1 MTFVMRSLFSK
12 PAIENMHTDKPTD
25 PDCRGRAKGR
35 RVNFHG
41 QGRPL
46 SDEGMERACGTL
58 GVAEPEVW
66 ALLTVETHGFGFLQ
80 DRRPQILFERH
91 VFHRLTQGRHD
102 RGHAHISNASAGGY
116 AGGAGEYARLD
127 EAVRLDRGAALQSA
141 SWGLGQV
148 MGFNYAVA
156 GFDGIDDMVAAMV
169 KDENAQLL
177 AMAAFIK
184 GNDLARALQ
193 RRAWVSFARG
203 YNGPEFRK
211 NQYDRR
217 LAAAHAKY
225 RTILPDLALRTA
237 QAALLYL
244 GIDPGPIDG
253 FRGRRTRSALMRFQ
267 AQCGLPETG
276 ELDRDSESKLLT
288 QAFSEQAS
296 ATRRR
301 SS

>member
-1 MTFVMRSLFSK
+1 MSLLPEQPSQR
-12 PAIENMHTDKPTD
+12 T
-25 PDCRGRAKGR
+25 AKGR
-35 RVNFHG
+35 RVSFQS

-46 SDEGMERACGTL
+46 NDEGLERACASL
-58 GVAEPEVW
+58 GVAAPEVW
-66 ALLTVETHGFGFLQ
+66 ALLTVETRGFGFLQ
-80 DRRPQILFERH
+80 DRRAQILFERH

-102 RGHAHISNASAGGY
+102 RGHAHISNATAGGY

-127 EAVRLDRGAALQSA
+127 EATRLDRGAALQSA
-141 SWGLGQV
+141 SWGIGQV
-148 MGFNYAVA
+148 MGFNYALA
-156 GFDGIDDMVAAMV
+156 GFAGIDDMVTAMAG
-169 KDENAQLL
+169 DENAQLL
-177 AMAAFIK
+177 AMANFIK
-184 GNDLARALQ
+184 GKDLAGALR

-225 RTILPDLALRTA
+225 RTMLPDLAFRTV

-253 FRGRRTRSALMRFQ
+253 FRGRRTRSALARFQ
-267 AQCGLPETG
+267 EQCGLPETG
-276 ELDRDSESKLLT
+276 ELDRDSERKLLA
-288 QAFSEQAS
+288 QAFPDQAS
-296 ATRRR
+296 STRRR